1 MIACTAVV
9 AMAVACGGGEA
20 RPMRSPSAAI
30 AAEPPSTP
38 TEDGGLGLKG
48 SMFGDSIGDSTAG
61 GQGLG
66 AIAPTRVK
74 GRLPPEV
81 IQKIVRDH
89 FDGMRKCYEDGLR
102 RDPNLKGKIPV
113 RFVIERDGHVSSSAD
128 SHDAPLPAG
137 LEKTVRPREDEPRF
151 PDATVTACVVAKFA
165 ALIFPEPQGG
175 SVTVVYPIVFQSE

>member
-1 MIACTAVV
+1 MT
-9 AMAVACGGGEA
+9 
-20 RPMRSPSAAI
+20 SPSTAI
-30 AAEPPSTP
+30 AAQPAPTP
-38 TEDGGLGLKG
+38 TGDGGLGLKG
-48 SMFGDSIGDSTAG
+48 SMFGDSIGDSLVIG

-66 AIAPTRVK
+66 AIDPSRVK

-89 FDGMRKCYEDGLR
+89 SDGMRKCYEDGLR

-113 RFVIERDGHVSSSAD
+113 RFVIERDGHVSSAAD
-128 SHDAPLPAG
+128 IHDAPPPEG
-137 LEKTVRPREDEPRF
+137 LEKTVRPKDDEPRF

-175 SVTVVYPIVFQSE
+175 SVTVVYPIVFRSE